1 MHVEVAE
8 SNVLQLTSEFE
19 FELDGLVFDRPWL
32 LVVWP
37 VDWLF
42 DYWLLDGVI
51 WGVFWFDEGKGE
63 ILLDVEVEADGLVEM
78 RQSVP
83 LTSYPW

>member
-19 FELDGLVFDRPWL
+19 FELDGLVFDWPWL

-42 DYWLLDGVI
+42 DDWFCVGVT
-51 WGVFWFDEGKGE
+51 WGVFWFDEDIGE
-63 ILLDVEVEADGLVEM
+63 ILLDVEADGLVEV

-83 LTSYPW
+83 FRSYPW